1 MGTTGNAV
9 PSTSKI
15 AALYTSPLARLL
27 IIANA
32 RLLLKESAGTK
43 YPLLGKLLLGS
54 KTGRLMNKFVARFR
68 KRNVGMLLGNSV
80 PLGTSRSVDQSPN
93 KFAEKCTTKRFVK
106 IKLLKNVVK
115 FQRSIVM
122 MLPTGSATLR
132 MLTNATVFQEPFVM
146 MSQKL

>member
-80 PLGTSRSVDQSPN
+80 PLGTSRFV
-93 KFAEKCTTKRFVK
+93 EKCTTKRFVK
-106 IKLLKNVVK
+106 TKLLKNAVK
-115 FQRSIVM
+115 FLRSIAM
-122 MLPTGSATLR
+122 MLPTG
-132 MLTNATVFQEPFVM
+132 
-146 MSQKL
+146 